1 MVLIGGL
8 AITIPL
14 VVTAFLLTLKAKTTL
29 EAEAQDR
36 LAGITSK
43 VVQMCRMNEEF
54 AQGKLGKDAMVLRE
68 NFDRAGRVI
77 PEEGKDFSVVD
88 HTSNLTGSLATIF
101 RMADTYML
109 RVATNVRRHD
119 GSRAVGTTI
128 GSDSP
133 VFQANRAGKIYR
145 GRNKVVNDW
154 CATQYDPIFVNGK
167 VVGVL
172 FVGVKLQD
180 LSSLRNVL
188 AGMRAWTTGFT
199 YVIDSAGK
207 IVLHPKA
214 SADEDGSRHA
224 PVAEILKK
232 REGSIR
238 YWWQGTDIIAS
249 WQYFEPWDW
258 YIVSQVPARECFSP
272 VQSIIL
278 FSVVALLGCL
288 TLGLATMYSYSRKV
302 LGPVTKLADAADRLA
317 QGDRSTHVEA
327 RASGEVA
334 LLVDSFNRLAVDL
347 ENTTVSKNYVNNIL
361 NSMIDTLLIVSPDGA
376 IRNCN
381 AAICSLLGYEEKELI
396 GKSVESILG
405 GDANGRGS
413 IVEEVRERGFIRNR
427 EIAYATV
434 QGQEIP
440 MLLSA
445 SPMYGGAGDF
455 EGVVC
460 VAQDITIRKQAEE
473 NLARLG
479 MAVEQAGE
487 AVVITDP
494 DGTIQY
500 VNPSFERLSGY
511 GRDEVLGKNPRV
523 LKSGKQNRE
532 FYQSMWNTIKQGKV
546 WSGKLVNRNKEG
558 NLFEEFAVIS
568 PVRDA
573 SGRIVN
579 YVGVKRDLTHEIEME
594 EQLRQSQK
602 MEAIGKLAGGVAHD
616 FNNLLTV
623 ITGYCELILYGL
635 PKHGPWR
642 QEIEGIKHAADRA
655 AAVTR
660 QLLAFSR
667 KQVFQLK
674 DVNMNGV
681 VADLDGMLRR
691 LIGEDIDLQTSLQED
706 LWNVRIDP
714 AQIEQVI
721 VNIVVNARDAM
732 PEGGKLTI
740 ETANVML
747 DEMYVQ
753 THLQVEPGPYVM
765 IAIADTGCGMD
776 EATRSRIFEPFFTT
790 KEVGKGTGLGLSTV
804 YGIIKQSSGYIWAY
818 SEPGRGTT
826 FKIYLP
832 KVLRGEMEHAS
843 AVRGPAG
850 SLPGGAETV
859 LLAED
864 EGLVREL
871 VIEILKQGGYSVLP
885 ACDGEEAVRIA
896 GQHNGTIHLLITDVV
911 MPQMNGRELARRMLA
926 SRPGIKVI
934 YISGYTEDAII
945 HHGVLD
951 PGMHFVQKPFRPS
964 DLVRKIRE
972 VLDTPEVTA

>member
-8 AITIPL
+8 AIIIPL
-14 VVTAFLLTLKAKTTL
+14 VVTAVLLTLKAKATL
-29 EAEAQDR
+29 EAEAEAR
-36 LAGITSK
+36 LAGITGK

-54 AQGKLGKDAMVLRE
+54 AQGKLGQDAKVLRE
-68 NFDRAGRVI
+68 LFEYGGRII
-77 PEEGKDFSVVD
+77 PEEGKDFSIVD
-88 HTSNLTGSLATIF
+88 HTSDLTGSLATIF
-101 RMADTYML
+101 RMHNTFML
-109 RVATNVRRHD
+109 RVATTVRKHD

-128 GSDSP
+128 DSDSP
-133 VFQANRAGKIYR
+133 VFQAVKAGKTYK

-154 CATQYDPIFVNGK
+154 CATQYDPVFVDGK
-167 VVGVL
+167 VVGCL
-172 FVGVKLQD
+172 YVGVKLQD

-188 AGMRAWTTGFT
+188 AGMRAWTTGYT

-207 IVLHPKA
+207 IVFHPDADAEEDA
-214 SADEDGSRHA
+214 SRIA

-238 YWWQGTDIIAS
+238 YTRHGQDIIAS

-258 YIVSQVPARECFSP
+258 YVVSQVPARECFSP
-272 VQSIIL
+272 VQSIVL
-278 FSVVALLGCL
+278 FSAAALLGCM

-317 QGDRSTHVEA
+317 RGDRSTQVEA
-327 RASGEVA
+327 EASGEVA
-334 LLVDSFNRLAVDL
+334 LLVESFNRLAVDL

-381 AAICSLLGYEEKELI
+381 AAICSLLGYKERDLI

-405 GDANGRGS
+405 ESGKSRGS
-413 IVEEVRERGFIRNR
+413 IVEEVRRQGFLRNR
-427 EIAYATV
+427 ELAYRTAD
-434 QGQEIP
+434 GREIP

-445 SPMYGGAGDF
+445 SPMYGPSGGF

-473 NLARLG
+473 DLARLG

-487 AVVITDP
+487 AVVITDA

-500 VNPSFERLSGY
+500 VNPSFERLTGY
-511 GRDEVLGKNPRV
+511 GRDEVLGKNPRI
-523 LKSGKQNRE
+523 LKSGKHDKD
-532 FYQSMWNTIKQGKV
+532 FYGTMWNILTQGKV
-546 WSGKLVNRNKEG
+546 WSGKIVNRSKDG

-579 YVGVKRDLTHEIEME
+579 FVAVKRDLTHEIEME

-623 ITGYCELILYGL
+623 ITGYCDLILYGL

-642 QEIEGIKHAADRA
+642 HEVEGIKNAADRA

-674 DVNMNGV
+674 DVDMNDV
-681 VADLDGMLRR
+681 VANLDGMLRR
-691 LIGEDIDLQTSLQED
+691 LIGEDIDLQTSLRED

-721 VNIVVNARDAM
+721 VNTVVNARDAM

-740 ETANVML
+740 ETDNVML
-747 DEMYVQ
+747 DETYVQ
-753 THLQVEPGPYVM
+753 THLNVKPGPYM
-765 IAIADTGCGMD
+765 MLAITDTGCGMD
-776 EATRSRIFEPFFTT
+776 ESVRSRIFEPFFTT

-818 SEPGRGTT
+818 SEPDRGTT

-832 KVLRGEMEHAS
+832 RVLAGEMELPHVARG
-843 AVRGPAG
+843 AVAAMQ
-850 SLPGGAETV
+850 GGAETV

-864 EGLVREL
+864 EDLVREL
-871 VIEILKQGGYSVLP
+871 VIEILNQAGYTVLP
-885 ACDGEEAVRIA
+885 AHDGVDAMRIA
-896 GQHNGTIHLLITDVV
+896 EKHEGPIHLLITDVV

-926 SRPGIKVI
+926 SRPDIKVI

-951 PGMHFVQKPFRPS
+951 PGMHFVQKPFRPG

-972 VLDTPEVTA
+972 VLDATETV